1 LQLPNVK
8 DLNEKQRE
16 ALEYATGFMT
26 QASTA
31 PISAPHS
38 TRAQQK
44 LAAAS
49 IPDITKLSMAG
60 MKMLVH
66 GGPGTGKTFFVE
78 KVLQYARFHGINFI
92 VGAQC
97 ASAASILPMG
107 ETLHSIIGLGM
118 IQDDKG
124 GSTKEVKLK
133 PLSGSK
139 LEELQ
144 VKYQNAKFIVIDEI
158 SMVSVCMLSYI
169 SDRFK
174 EIMAST
180 EDFGGLGNSYISENC
195 LTSFLTIRLV

>member
-1 LQLPNVK
+1 
-8 DLNEKQRE
+8 
-16 ALEYATGFMT
+16 
-26 QASTA
+26 
-31 PISAPHS
+31 
-38 TRAQQK
+38 
-44 LAAAS
+44 
-49 IPDITKLSMAG
+49 
-60 MKMLVH
+60 MLVH

-78 KVLQYARFHGINFI
+78 KVLQYARFHGVNFI

-118 IQDDKG
+118 IQEDKG

-180 EDFGGLGNSYISENC
+180 EDFGGLGNSCISEY
-195 LTSFLTIRLV
+195 FLCFNFDDASCVRCHRSRRLRSAASNTASNVGGRIDEARSR